1 MSGGTGAADSG
12 LRQLVARLDGELAQ
26 ERRARQLLEARISS
40 LEEAVKRDRVD
51 REAIE
56 RWPFLED
63 IIYNTYII

>member
-56 RWPFLED
+56 R
-63 IIYNTYII
+63 